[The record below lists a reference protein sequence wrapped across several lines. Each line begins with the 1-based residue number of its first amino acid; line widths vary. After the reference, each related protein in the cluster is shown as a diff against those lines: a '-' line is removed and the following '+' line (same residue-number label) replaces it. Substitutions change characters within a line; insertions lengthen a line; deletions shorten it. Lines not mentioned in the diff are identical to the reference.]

1 VISERGRRQK
11 SGVVE
16 TNGRS
21 LVEFLKTVP
30 GRTHLCLEQG
40 RQSGWLYEVLSP
52 HVDEIVVTRLEQP
65 SRSVRPRVPGGRAP
79 FWNGLEHR

>member
-1 VISERGRRQK
+1 MERYIGLDAHAKSCTFGVISERGRRQK

-52 HVDEIVVTRLEQP
+52 HVDEIVTV
-65 SRSVRPRVPGGRAP
+65 A
-79 FWNGLEHR
+79 HRGIQ